1 MSFCP
6 YDMSSNH
13 WGITMN
19 NVEKL
24 QRTTKLDTIRV
35 ESTPNG
41 AAHWMYMHS
50 DIQWGVRPCFR
61 TELMEDMWAF
71 LTSITLR
78 DSQRQPGVLRH
89 VVLAS
94 DAMAFNLGGDLNLFA
109 QLIRDK
115 NRQKLL
121 EYARRCVDGVYHIH
135 TGLGGD
141 VRTIAL
147 LQGDALGGGLELA
160 LSCHTI
166 VAEEG
171 IGMGLPEVLFGLF
184 PGMGAYSFLCK
195 RVSPQLAEKIILDG
209 TIYSSE
215 EMHRMGIVDIL
226 VPKGQGEAA
235 VEDLIRK
242 QQRSPHSHLALN
254 AVRNIAKPVGYN
266 ELMGITEVWVDTAL
280 ALGDKS
286 LRTMER
292 IVKAQER
299 LAHTAA
305 A

>member
-1 MSFCP
+1 MS
-6 YDMSSNH
+6 
-13 WGITMN
+13 

-24 QRTTKLDTIRV
+24 LRTSRYNTVRV
-35 ESTPNG
+35 ESTPNNS
-41 AAHWMYMHS
+41 AHWLYMHS
-50 DIQWGVRPCFR
+50 DIEWGVRPCFR
-61 TELMEDMWAF
+61 TDLMEDMWSF

-78 DSQRQPGVLRH
+78 ETQRQSGELRH
-89 VVLAS
+89 VVIAS
-94 DAMAFNLGGDLNLFA
+94 EANAFNLGGDLNLFA
-109 QLIRDK
+109 QLIREN

-121 EYARRCVDGVYHIH
+121 DYARRCVDGVYHIH

-147 LQGDALGGGLELA
+147 VQGDALGGGLELA

-171 IGMGLPEVLFGLF
+171 VSMGLPEVLFGLF

-209 TIYSSE
+209 NIYSSD
-215 EMHRMGIVDIL
+215 EMYKLGVVDVL

-235 VEDLIRK
+235 VEEIIRK
-242 QQRSPHSHLALN
+242 QQRSPHAHLALN
-254 AVRNIAKPVGYN
+254 AVRNIAQPVSYN
-266 ELMGITEVWVDTAL
+266 ELMGVTEVWVDTAL
-280 ALGDKS
+280 ALGEKS
-286 LRTMER
+286 LRTMDR

-299 LAHTAA
+299 LSQSAA